1 MIARTPA
8 SAPLK
13 LILSSRLGLVSV
25 PAPGSAL
32 AATEGET
39 GFDRNQASALLEN
52 LGRNL
57 GVTPLE
63 AAGSGFPEPE
73 PAEAGSFPD
82 AAVRKALEALDAVWM
97 AGNEVVAAFVLETGL
112 GRGDGIRRFADLLA
126 LHPKLKA
133 PLYAVT
139 LPAGKKALLE
149 EIHRPVYRLLK
160 KDLGESV
167 RLLEW
172 DRLESEVRG
181 LGERVRYLKAEF
193 LEGISE
199 VVDPPSGD

>member
-1 MIARTPA
+1 MIARTPV

-25 PAPGSAL
+25 PSPGASFGDSD
-32 AATEGET
+32 GET
-39 GFDRNQASALLEN
+39 AFDRNQAGELLES

-57 GVTPLE
+57 GMTLLE
-63 AAGSGFPEPE
+63 AAGNAFPEGD
-73 PAEAGSFPD
+73 EADAGTFPD
-82 AAVRKALEALDAVWM
+82 AAVRKALEALDVVWM
-97 AGNEVVAAFVLETGL
+97 AGGEAVAAFVLETGM
-112 GRGDGIRRFADLLA
+112 GRGEGIRRFADLLA

-139 LPAGKKALLE
+139 LPAGKRALLE

-160 KDLGESV
+160 KPLGESV

-199 VVDPPSGD
+199 VVEPPSGD

>member
-1 MIARTPA
+1 MIARTPVSA
-8 SAPLK
+8 SLK
-13 LILSSRLGLVSV
+13 LFLSSRLGLVSV
-25 PAPGSAL
+25 PAPGAAL
-32 AATEGET
+32 AAIDGES
-39 GFDRNQASALLEN
+39 GFDRNAAAGLLEN

-63 AAGSGFPEPE
+63 RADVGFPEAE
-73 PAEAGSFPD
+73 PAAGAFPD

-97 AGNEVVAAFVLETGL
+97 AGDEVVAAFAFETGM
-112 GRGDGIRRFADLLA
+112 GRGEGIRRFADLLA

-133 PLYAVT
+133 PLYAIT
-139 LPAGKKALLE
+139 LPEGKKALLE
-149 EIHRPVYRLLK
+149 EIHRPAHRLLK
-160 KDLGESV
+160 KPLGESV

-172 DRLESEVRG
+172 ERLESEVRG

-199 VVDPPSGD
+199 VVEPPSAD